1 MRAAV
6 RRVLVAAVAAATL
19 PGAAAACGEP
29 AGTGSSPAASP
40 TAGRSTASASPA
52 EVTRIAV
59 TVADG
64 KARTASGRVKVR
76 RGATVEITVTSDAAE
91 EFHVH
96 GYDRTLALRPGRA
109 GTLRLVADTPGVFE
123 AELHHS
129 GARAFELQVG

>member
-1 MRAAV
+1 VTAV
-6 RRVLVAAVAAATL
+6 TAGTLAAAC
-19 PGAAAACGEP
+19 AACGEP
-29 AGTGSSPAASP
+29 AGPDANPAASP
-40 TAGRSTASASPA
+40 TAGRATASAQSA

-76 RGATVEITVTSDAAE
+76 RGANVEITVTSDAAD
-91 EFHVH
+91 EFHLH